1 MNKIFH
7 SRFWSAMEFLGTA
20 FVLNCMW
27 LIGCLPVVS
36 AGASTAALCQ
46 CYFRIFRNREEA
58 LPRLFLNGF
67 KNCFKQ
73 ASLVWLV
80 HLFFLADVGLIWW
93 TKKQGIELPW
103 LLSNHFSVA
112 LAGVAALL
120 VLFTG
125 AYIYGVIA
133 YYKLSLS
140 QCVINCLGLA
150 FRYLGQTIMMILM
163 TACTAVLIRLAPFL
177 ALIAGS
183 LCCAAQCRV
192 MLKLFDAAEL
202 AAGGEAGGEGALS
215 KDEAEDVN

>member
-20 FVLNCMW
+20 FILNCMW
-27 LIGCLPVVS
+27 LIGCIPVVT

-46 CYFRIFRNREEA
+46 CYFRIFRSREES

-80 HLFFLADVGLIWW
+80 HLFFLADAALIWW
-93 TKKQGIELPW
+93 TKKQGIDLPW
-103 LLSNHFSVA
+103 LLSNKFSIA
-112 LAGVAALL
+112 LAGVAAIL

-133 YYKLSLS
+133 YYKLSLR
-140 QCVINCLGLA
+140 QCVINCLGLS
-150 FRYLGQTIMMILM
+150 FRYVGQTIMMILM
-163 TACTAVLIRLAPFL
+163 TACTAILIRFAPFM

-192 MLKLFDAAEL
+192 MLKLFDAAEHV
-202 AAGGEAGGEGALS
+202 AGREAEGQESLS
-215 KDEAEDVN
+215 QDEADNVN

>member
-20 FVLNCMW
+20 FILNCMW
-27 LIGCLPVVS
+27 LIGCIPVVT

-46 CYFRIFRNREEA
+46 CYFRIFRSREES

-80 HLFFLADVGLIWW
+80 HLFFLADAALIWW
-93 TKKQGIELPW
+93 TKKQGIDLPW
-103 LLSNHFSVA
+103 LLSNKFSIA
-112 LAGVAALL
+112 LAGVAAIL

-133 YYKLSLS
+133 YYKLSLR
-140 QCVINCLGLA
+140 QCVINCLGLS
-150 FRYLGQTIMMILM
+150 FRYVGQTIMMILM
-163 TACTAVLIRLAPFL
+163 TACTAILIRFAPFM

-192 MLKLFDAAEL
+192 MLKLFDAAEHVVSR
-202 AAGGEAGGEGALS
+202 EAEGQESLS
-215 KDEAEDVN
+215 QDEADNVN

>member
-1 MNKIFH
+1 MNKLFH

-27 LIGCLPVVS
+27 LIGCLPIVT

-46 CYFRIFRNREEA
+46 CYFRIFRNRGES

-73 ASLVWLV
+73 AGLVWLV
-80 HLFFLADVGLIWW
+80 HLFFLADAALIWW
-93 TKKQGIELPW
+93 TKKQGIDLPW
-103 LLSNHFSVA
+103 LLSNKFSIS
-112 LAGVAALL
+112 LAGVAAIL

-125 AYIYGVIA
+125 VYIYGVVA
-133 YYKLSLS
+133 YYELSLR
-140 QCVINCLGLA
+140 QCVINCLGLS
-150 FRYLGQTIMMILM
+150 FRYLGQTVLMILM

-202 AAGGEAGGEGALS
+202 AAGGEADTQGELPQERAN
-215 KDEAEDVN
+215 DVN